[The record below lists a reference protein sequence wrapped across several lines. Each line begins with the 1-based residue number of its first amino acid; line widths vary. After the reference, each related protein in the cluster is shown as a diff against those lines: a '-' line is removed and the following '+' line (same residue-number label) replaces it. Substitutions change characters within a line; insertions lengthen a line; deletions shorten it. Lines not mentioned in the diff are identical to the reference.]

1 MALQASGSDASDE
14 ATGIPGPTAV
24 VIPAHDE
31 ERRIAATVRAAGVL
45 DGVDLVVVVDDGSR
59 DRTVETAAEA
69 GAIVVRHGR
78 NRGKAA
84 AMETGAAAVAA
95 IDAREGRDKPDTA
108 HLLLFL
114 DADLEESAANAAVL
128 IAPVRNGEAAMTIAV
143 LPPQKRAGGGHGF
156 VVRASR
162 EGIRKA
168 SGFEATQPLSGQ
180 RCLTR
185 EAFDAA
191 LPLAAGFG
199 VETGLTIDLVRRG
212 FAVREVEVDL
222 HHRVTGKDWAAQVH
236 RARQYAHV
244 ARALAERGAA
254 GALPGAVHGKPS
266 PVDADAAGNAR
277 SDSPSD
283 SPSDAQAETQA
294 DPRSGRTGAG
304 S

>member
-1 MALQASGSDASDE
+1 MALQASGGGAFEDGARSA
-14 ATGIPGPTAV
+14 APVAV

-31 ERRIAATVRAAGVL
+31 ERRIGATVRAARVV

-59 DRTVETAAEA
+59 DGTVRAAAAA
-69 GAIVVRHGR
+69 GAVVVRHGR

-95 IDAREGRDKPDTA
+95 VDAREGRRTPETA

-114 DADLEESAANAAVL
+114 DGDLEESAANTAPLVD
-128 IAPVRNGEAAMTIAV
+128 PVRAGTAAMSIAV

-156 VVRASR
+156 VVRAAR
-162 EGIRKA
+162 DGIRRA
-168 SGFEATQPLSGQ
+168 SGFIATQPLSGQ

-199 VETGLTIDLVRRG
+199 VETGLTIDLVRQG
-212 FAVREVEVDL
+212 YPVCEVEVDL
-222 HHRVTGKDWAAQVH
+222 HHRVTGKDWAAQRH
-236 RARQYAHV
+236 RAKQYAHV
-244 ARALAERGAA
+244 ARALAERGAV
-254 GALPGAVHGKPS
+254 GALPGALR
-266 PVDADAAGNAR
+266 AG
-277 SDSPSD
+277 
-283 SPSDAQAETQA
+283 T
-294 DPRSGRTGAG
+294 SGGTVEGDGVSREPGGGG